1 MIRTWLI
8 HLTEN
13 PLYRNY
19 SIKIKREFFNLQ
31 HDSNDNN
38 SEYHQLDNNELA
50 SAIIRENDSDYDLE
64 FNIHKLYTIYDALLI
79 M

>member
-1 MIRTWLI
+1 MVNSSYRK
-8 HLTEN
+8 